1 MDREKPI
8 LSLLALREAFEKSEK
23 VTLSKFEFD
32 AIMDII
38 TPAMATGT
46 EVSALKREL
55 HADQK
60 VAAPAWKACQ
70 RVSRQMAKCRC
81 QADER
86 NVREWKFILDDARVV
101 YWSDLPQRLRHR
113 WKEFTGL

>member
-1 MDREKPI
+1 MDRINPL
-8 LSLLALREAFEKSEK
+8 LSLETLQTVFEKSDS

-32 AIMDII
+32 AIMEVI

-55 HADQK
+55 LRMRK
-60 VAAPAWKACQ
+60 VATPAWKACQ

-81 QADER
+81 QAEER
-86 NVREWKFILDDARVV
+86 KVREWKFILDEARVV

-113 WKEFTGL
+113 RKEFMGL

>member
-1 MDREKPI
+1 
-8 LSLLALREAFEKSEK
+8 
-23 VTLSKFEFD
+23 VTLSKFEFE
-32 AIMDII
+32 AIMEII

-55 HADQK
+55 IRIRK
-60 VAAPAWKACQ
+60 VAAPAWNACQ
-70 RVSRQMAKCRC
+70 RVSRQMARCRGPV
-81 QADER
+81 DER
-86 NVREWKFILDDARVV
+86 TVRGWKFILDDARVV